1 MQTIMNSLFGPLGQE
16 YCIYFYFL
24 SIFFFVAFAAY
35 FLITIVNIIRNP
47 KIVNG
52 QMLLNSALLLIYTL
66 VPYYVNRLM
75 YTMCVNSVR

>member
-24 SIFFFVAFAAY
+24 SIFFFVTFVGY

-75 YTMCVNSVR
+75 YTMCINSVR